1 MDDEEEQ
8 KNKELEESEPGLD
21 LQEERR
27 TEEKKN
33 SLRRMILA
41 AMKAQTRNKRE
52 LQKFQEYFA
61 ENYLDKIYES
71 WLPMQKLGI
80 NHFIF
85 YDSDKFLIVKP
96 VEEYNPKTNSCR
108 TYFET
113 EKFFYDKPKD
123 IKDVLEHK
131 YLDEANDLFGFKRAL
146 VFEEF
151 EIIDPEKVM
160 VDRHGNV
167 YLPIDQAAMAP
178 GFINMKLG
186 NLSGFRIG
194 GGAGD
199 EKEDICLEGRILE
212 ISCRDDKNKEPC

>member
-8 KNKELEESEPGLD
+8 KNKELEESEPEFD

-27 TEEKKN
+27 IAEKKD
-33 SLRRMILA
+33 SLRRLILA
-41 AMKAQTRNKRE
+41 AMKAKKHNKTE

-96 VEEYNPKTNSCR
+96 IEEYNPETSSCR
-108 TYFET
+108 ICFET
-113 EKFFYDKPKD
+113 EKFFYDKPTE
-123 IKDVLEHK
+123 IKAVLEHK
-131 YLDEANDLFGFKRAL
+131 YLKEAKDIFGFKRAL
-146 VFEEF
+146 VFEEL
-151 EIIDPEKVM
+151 ENIDPEKVI
-160 VDRHGNV
+160 VDHYGNV

-186 NLSGFRIG
+186 ITSGFRLG
-194 GGAGD
+194 NGTD
-199 EKEDICLEGRILE
+199 NEKEDICLEGRILE
-212 ISCRDDKNKEPC
+212 VSYRDDKNKKPC